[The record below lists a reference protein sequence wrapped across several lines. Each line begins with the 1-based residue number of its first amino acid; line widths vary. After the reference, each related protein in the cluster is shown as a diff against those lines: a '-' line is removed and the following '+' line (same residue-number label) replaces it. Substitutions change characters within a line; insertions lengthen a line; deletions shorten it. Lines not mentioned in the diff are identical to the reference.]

1 MSIKSTYLITYNL
14 VQTMGWMYAL
24 VVSLLMTIN
33 GSPSRYLY
41 FGVTPVLRFCQ
52 LLSVLE
58 VFHAAT
64 GLVRTGVV
72 GAFTQWFARTHCL
85 VAVVDSVPEVQGE
98 VWVAIMYMAW
108 SFTEVVRYP
117 WYALSI
123 AGSCPEWL
131 TWLRYTIFIPTY
143 PFGVVAEMLLL
154 YHALPYARERDMYNL
169 HMPNW
174 YNFAFDWHNFMVGG
188 LCYYPVAWLQ
198 LYTHMFAQR
207 KKKLTTQFKTD

>member
-1 MSIKSTYLITYNL
+1 MVCTNTLPCGRGGLCARGPRGS
-14 VQTMGWMYAL
+14 MGGDYVHGMEFHGGGAL
-24 VVSLLMTIN
+24 
-33 GSPSRYLY
+33 
-41 FGVTPVLRFCQ
+41 PV
-52 LLSVLE
+52 
-58 VFHAAT
+58 
-64 GLVRTGVV
+64 
-72 GAFTQWFARTHCL
+72 
-85 VAVVDSVPEVQGE
+85 D
-98 VWVAIMYMAW
+98 
-108 SFTEVVRYP
+108 
-117 WYALSI
+117 ALSI

-188 LCYYPVAWLQ
+188 LCYYPFAWLQ

-207 KKKLTTQFKTD
+207 KKKLTTQLKTD